1 MPARSLGRIATNPLR
16 PRPSLPFWVHQGA
29 EYALALFL
37 ADLALHGRGRAA
49 VALATGA
56 GGLAGLA
63 ALSDGPLGGI
73 RLLPRRAHRALDVV
87 VVAAVA
93 VSPLVVRHSVAWV
106 VTTELMAL
114 VLLRL
119 LLTTSYDKP
128 LRRSNGATTRVV
140 KTTAR
145 QTGRLV
151 GRAARHVPED
161 GVTAERALITGARGL
176 GHLTNKV
183 RGRRRPRPPSG

>member
-1 MPARSLGRIATNPLR
+1 MR
-16 PRPSLPFWVHQGA
+16 PKPSLPVWVHQGA

-49 VALATGA
+49 VALALGA

-73 RLLPRRAHRALDVV
+73 RLLPRRVHRALDVV

-106 VTTELMAL
+106 ITTELLAL

-119 LLTTSYDKP
+119 LLTTSYEKRP
-128 LRRSNGATTRVV
+128 RRSAAATTRVI

-151 GRAARHVPED
+151 GRATRQTAQD
-161 GVTAERALITGARGL
+161 GQPAERALLTGARGL

-183 RGRRRPRPPSG
+183 RSRRRTQPPSG